1 MIERLFSWKSIIY
14 FTSIAMAV
22 YLVLVVM
29 GDLDSLLSIS
39 VPFVFIASFLF
50 LAFANYLLRAVKW
63 HLYSRE
69 LGVTILF
76 RRNLIVFLSGLSMTI
91 TPVRMGEVLKCYL
104 LKKFSGARI
113 SKTLPAV
120 VVERLTDII
129 SLCLLSLSGIFV
141 ASNYALMAAGFS
153 MIVLLLLFATR
164 IESFYTVLSK
174 LPLIRR
180 FVCRISEV
188 QEGGKLLSSRRMVLL
203 SILITVPAW
212 FLEGVGLWLLLRGLG
227 INAPLMTVVFI
238 FSFSSVFGALSMLP
252 GGLGAAEASF
262 TVLLSQLLYL
272 DLTTAIWVTIVTR
285 LCTLWFGTGIGIV
298 SLVATERLKKAG

>member
-1 MIERLFSWKSIIY
+1 
-14 FTSIAMAV
+14 MAV

-29 GDLDSLLSIS
+29 GDLGSLLSIS

-69 LGVTILF
+69 LGVTVSF

-104 LKKFSGARI
+104 LKRESGTKI
-113 SKTLPAV
+113 SRTLPAV

-129 SLCLLSLSGIFV
+129 SLCLLSLSGILV

-153 MIVLLLLFATR
+153 MMVLLLLFATR

-188 QEGGKLLSSRRMVLL
+188 QEGSKLLSSRRMVLS

-212 FLEGVGLWLLLRGLG
+212 FLEGVGLWVLLRGLG

-272 DLTTAIWVTIVTR
+272 DLTMAIWVTIVTR

-298 SLVATERLKKAG
+298 SLMATERLKNAG